1 MESGS
6 IESLMHPPESLGAI
20 ILRRTS
26 TLSKRHQNRLWRK
39 AFALVLASG
48 AFSTC
53 GILDGSPLFSQE
65 KTQSW
70 TNNTGKKIEA
80 DFVRLNGVS
89 LILRKPDG
97 QEITVPLSMLDD
109 TSRLKARALAKA
121 PPTRTK
127 AADGDSADTGSGSSS
142 GDAGTSA
149 KEWASETPVVFE
161 ENQTAEQFIAVL
173 DRELKKQN
181 VLVFW
186 DLLPS
191 KKQSE
196 VQEIVRLASTRIEQ
210 RTLDLIKRFRNDL
223 IGALRSKK
231 EFVLNSKALPIPPDQ
246 EELLAAT
253 YDGFVELLE
262 SSLPEDLLTASTLQ
276 NSELRDLVRKYINN
290 VMAKSEELNRLIPD
304 DSPMK
309 SKALGSEWNFDFQV
323 DSSTQYEAM
332 ISAISPGQTNR
343 VPEKFTF
350 TDGRWLPAN
359 LVQSWDSAMA
369 NATTGLQSADPKQ
382 IHMQIGQ
389 SLLFVNGILS
399 SVSAAETQQE
409 FDEAIQQLVGLVQMG
424 MSIGGGAP
432 PGGMAQSGFQ
442 GGQPG
447 FSGAPGAG
455 MPSMPAGPAST
466 PGPGGSAR
474 PGRPGLSNSGSGG
487 AGGNSGGGANS
498 GNSDG

>member
-1 MESGS
+1 
-6 IESLMHPPESLGAI
+6 MHPPEYLGAT
-20 ILRRTS
+20 ILRTTS
-26 TLSKRHQNRLWRK
+26 SQSKRNQNRQCCK
-39 AFALVLASG
+39 VFALVLAAG

-53 GILDGSPLFSQE
+53 GILDSSLLFSQE

-70 TNNTGKKIEA
+70 TDSTGKKNIEA
-80 DFVRLNGVS
+80 NFVRLNGVS

-97 QEITVPLSMLDD
+97 QEITVPLSKLDD
-109 TSRLKARALAKA
+109 KSRLRARALAKA
-121 PPTRTK
+121 PPSRPK
-127 AADGDSADTGSGSSS
+127 GAEKDSSDTGSGSSS
-142 GDAGTSA
+142 GGASESP
-149 KEWASETPVVFE
+149 KEWASETPVIFE

-173 DRELKKQN
+173 DQELKKQN

-196 VQEIVRLASTRIEQ
+196 VQQLVRLASTRIEP

-223 IGALRSKK
+223 LGALRSKK
-231 EFVLNSKALPIPPDQ
+231 EFVLNSKALPIPSEQ
-246 EELLAAT
+246 EELLATT
-253 YDGFVELLE
+253 YDGIVDLLE
-262 SSLPEDLLTASTLQ
+262 MSLPEDLLTASTLQ
-276 NSELRDLVRKYINN
+276 NSELRDIARKYINN
-290 VMAKSEELNRLIPD
+290 LMAKSEELNRLIPE
-304 DSPMK
+304 DSPFK
-309 SKALGSEWNFDFQV
+309 STTISRELNFKFQV

-343 VPEKFTF
+343 VPEKFTL
-350 TDGRWLPAN
+350 TDGRWLPAE

-382 IHMQIGQ
+382 IHKQIGQ
-389 SLLFVNGILS
+389 ALLFVNGILGS
-399 SVSAAETQQE
+399 ISNAETQQE
-409 FDEAIQQLVGLVQMG
+409 FDEAIQQLVGLAQMG
-424 MSIGGGAP
+424 MSMGGGAP

-487 AGGNSGGGANS
+487 GSGNSGGGANS

>member
-1 MESGS
+1 
-6 IESLMHPPESLGAI
+6 MHPPENLGATI
-20 ILRRTS
+20 SRTIS
-26 TLSKRHQNRLWRK
+26 SYSKRNQNRQWRK
-39 AFALVLASG
+39 AFTLALATG
-48 AFSTC
+48 AFSAC
-53 GILDGSPLFSQE
+53 GFFDCSPLFSQE

-70 TNNTGKKIEA
+70 TDSTGKKNIEA

-97 QEITVPLSMLDD
+97 QEITVPLSKLDD
-109 TSRLKARALAKA
+109 KSRLRARALAKA
-121 PPTRTK
+121 PPSRTK
-127 AADGDSADTGSGSSS
+127 AADGDSADTNSGSSS
-142 GDAGTSA
+142 DAAISSA

-161 ENQTAEQFIAVL
+161 ENQTAEQFVAVL
-173 DRELKKQN
+173 DQELKKKN

-196 VQEIVRLASTRIEQ
+196 VQELVRLASTRIEQ

-231 EFVLNSKALPIPPDQ
+231 EFVLNSKALPIPPEQ

-253 YDGFVELLE
+253 YDGFVDLLDV
-262 SSLPEDLLTASTLQ
+262 SLPEDLLTASTLQ
-276 NSELRDLVRKYINN
+276 NSELRTLARTYINN
-290 VMAKSEELNRLIPD
+290 LMAKSDELNRLIPD
-304 DSPMK
+304 DNPLK
-309 SKALGSEWNFDFQV
+309 SSSVDSEWNFKFQV

-332 ISAISPGQTNR
+332 ISGIAPGQTNR

-350 TDGRWLPAN
+350 TNGRWLPAEM
-359 LVQSWDSAMA
+359 VQSWDSAMA

-382 IHMQIGQ
+382 IHKQIGQ
-389 SLLFVNGILS
+389 ALLFVNGILS
-399 SVSAAETQQE
+399 SISAAETQQE
-409 FDEAIQQLVGLVQMG
+409 FDEAIQQLVGLAQMG
-424 MSIGGGAP
+424 MSMGGGAP

-455 MPSMPAGPAST
+455 MPSMPAGPANT
-466 PGPGGSAR
+466 PGPGGAAR
-474 PGRPGLSNSGSGG
+474 PGRPGMPSSGSSGG
-487 AGGNSGGGANS
+487 SGNSGGGANS
-498 GNSDG
+498 GSSDG